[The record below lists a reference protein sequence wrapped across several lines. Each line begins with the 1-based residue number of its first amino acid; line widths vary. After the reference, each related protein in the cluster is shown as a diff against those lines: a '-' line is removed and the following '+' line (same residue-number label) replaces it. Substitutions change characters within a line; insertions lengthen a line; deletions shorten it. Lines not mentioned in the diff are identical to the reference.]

1 MSVVLKNARCKIYLF
16 GDVLEKNVLW
26 ENVFLGS
33 FDFKSSHVFFVIF
46 WRSQSYLLKYL
57 EYKIF
62 GINLVYKKN
71 KRAKKTEFLMVFIER
86 KKKKY
91 VYPQKNTLLK
101 IQKKCCCF
109 ESLKKIQ
116 SQS

>member
-16 GDVLEKNVLW
+16 GDVLEKYVLW

-57 EYKIF
+57 EYKVF

-86 KKKKY
+86 KKK
-91 VYPQKNTLLK
+91 NMFILK
-101 IQKKCCCF
+101 RTPY
-109 ESLKKIQ
+109 
-116 SQS
+116 